1 MPPIIESITTLIV
14 FGSLLLGIIAIL
26 NFIIKMRILN
36 SGVRDEQYVKLL
48 TEQYTRRP
56 DVLKWGLLL
65 LSGGIGLIVNH
76 FIPGAMAF
84 DTPLP
89 YGIEAIFLALGLL
102 VFHFMIEKKS

>member
-1 MPPIIESITTLIV
+1 MPPIIEALTTLIV
-14 FGSLLLGIIAIL
+14 FGTILLLLIAIL
-26 NFIIKMRILN
+26 NFVIKLRILN
-36 SGVRDEQYVKLL
+36 SGIRDEQYVKLL

-65 LSGGIGLIVNH
+65 LFGGIGLIINH

-102 VFHFMIEKKS
+102 VFHFWVEKKN